1 MLKINLN
8 QCGGRLSERTLSKV
22 HNGKTKGVQNERSFR
37 TPFASSRMLH

>member
-8 QCGGRLSERTLSKV
+8 QCGGRLSERTLLKD

-37 TPFASSRMLH
+37 TPLASSRTLH